1 MLEAYVRSVFLKK
14 NTQKIVSFSSEMD
27 LKDLITWNI
36 TVLKRYMS

>member
-14 NTQKIVSFSSEMD
+14 ILKKIVSFSSEMD

-36 TVLKRYMS
+36 TVLERYMS